1 MVQLTSQFGDL
12 SMKQDHKDTIATPE
26 PESLLEKIETNTDPA
41 QVSQAVIAKILL
53 KLKEDKKS

>member
-1 MVQLTSQFGDL
+1 
-12 SMKQDHKDTIATPE
+12 MKQDRKDAIATPE
-26 PESLLEKIETNTDPA
+26 PESLLDKIETNTDPA